1 MDDARR
7 TKVEAGVARRAAHI
21 ERTLADGRDY
31 LLGDTYSVVDAYAF
45 VVLNWAG
52 FVGVSLDA
60 HPKTQAYVARVAA
73 RPATVKAMVAEG
85 LMEQPA

>member
-1 MDDARR
+1 MNDARR

-21 ERTLADGRDY
+21 ESTLADGRDY
-31 LLGDTYSVVDAYAF
+31 LLGNTFSVADAYAF
-45 VVLNWAG
+45 VVLNWAC
-52 FVGVSLDA
+52 FVGVSLDVF
-60 HPKTQAYVARVAA
+60 PKTQTYVARVAA